1 MNMMTTTTSS
11 KTLARPSRIDFD
23 NLDLQAIHN
32 ICSSGS
38 LSDLTPQEQQYYSLM
53 EKVRGL
59 RARMRMNRRLVTKAG
74 IIRLLREGDGLT
86 DYQARQVYADALNF
100 FYDTDEVSAKAWRNL
115 YAERLE
121 NEANMLFVEGRPKES
136 LSYMKLAAQ
145 LRGCFEKQEQEIPQQ
160 LLDQKPVVVYT
171 TNPED
176 LGAPAADRQ
185 ELERF
190 IDSLPEVPKIVKD
203 QVKEDARIRKFDLL
217 KRMLSDKRQFD
228 DAEEVKD

>member
-1 MNMMTTTTSS
+1 MTSS
-11 KTLARPSRIDFD
+11 NALTKPSRIDFD
-23 NLDLQAIHN
+23 NLDLQVISN

-38 LSDLTPQEQQYYSLM
+38 IKDLTPQEQQYYMLM

-59 RARMRMNRRLVTKAG
+59 RARMRVNGRLVTKAG
-74 IIRLLREGDGLT
+74 IIRLLKEYDGLS
-86 DYQARQVYADALNF
+86 DYQARQVYADAINF
-100 FYDTDEVSAKAWRNL
+100 FYDTDEVKPQAWRNL

-121 NEANMLFVEGRPKES
+121 NEGNMLFTEGRPKEA

-176 LGAPAADRQ
+176 LGAPAADRK
-185 ELERF
+185 ELESF
-190 IDSLPEVPKIVKD
+190 IDSLPEVPQIVKD

-217 KRMLSDKRQFD
+217 KRMLNDKRQFE